1 MIAARAGIRLVQ
13 HRIAALRRAVVGEV
27 EDTNRLIYHVLRG
40 GVLVSVAVLL
50 FGFIL
55 VGAKSAALP
64 DHSVPTRSLIPQLVE
79 FTPAGFLRLGALV
92 LSATPMARVLLG
104 LLSLPEARARKY
116 HLASPTRLDKALSI
130 ASSLA

>member
-13 HRIAALRRAVVGEV
+13 PRIAALRRAVVGEV

-79 FTPAGFLRLGALV
+79 FTPAGFLSLGVLV
-92 LSATPMARVLLG
+92 LIATPMVRVLLS
-104 LLSLPEARARKY
+104 LLSFSGERGRTYGLMSGIVLVKILVSFFL
-116 HLASPTRLDKALSI
+116 LA
-130 ASSLA
+130 

>member
-1 MIAARAGIRLVQ
+1 MIAARAGMRLVQ

-79 FTPAGFLRLGALV
+79 FTPAGFLSLGVLV
-92 LSATPMARVLLG
+92 LIATPMVRVLLS
-104 LLSLPEARARKY
+104 LLSFAEDRDRTYVLMTGIVLVNLLISVFL
-116 HLASPTRLDKALSI
+116 LA
-130 ASSLA
+130 

>member
-79 FTPAGFLRLGALV
+79 FTPAGLLNPRGLV
-92 LSATPMARVLLG
+92 LIWAPMVRFLLCLRSFAG
-104 LLSLPEARARKY
+104 DRNGKY
-116 HLASPTRLDKALSI
+116 GPMTRPV
-130 ASSLA
+130 

>member
-79 FTPAGFLRLGALV
+79 FTPAGFLSLGVLV
-92 LSATPMARVLLG
+92 LIATPMVRVLLS
-104 LLSLPEARARKY
+104 LLSFAEDRDRTYVLMTGIVLVNLLISVFL
-116 HLASPTRLDKALSI
+116 LA
-130 ASSLA
+130 

>member
-13 HRIAALRRAVVGEV
+13 DRIAALRRAVVGEV

-64 DHSVPTRSLIPQLVE
+64 DHSVPPRSLIPQLVQ
-79 FTPAGFLRLGALV
+79 FTPAGFLSLGVLV
-92 LSATPMARVLLG
+92 LIATPMVRVLLS
-104 LLSLPEARARKY
+104 LLSFAEDRDRTYVLMTGIVLVNLLISVFL
-116 HLASPTRLDKALSI
+116 LA
-130 ASSLA
+130 

>member
-79 FTPAGFLRLGALV
+79 FTPAGFLSLGVLV
-92 LSATPMARVLLG
+92 LIASPMVRVLVS
-104 LLSLPEARARKY
+104 LLSFAEDRDRTYVLMTGIVLVNLLISVFL
-116 HLASPTRLDKALSI
+116 LA
-130 ASSLA
+130 

>member
-13 HRIAALRRAVVGEV
+13 DRIAALRRAVVGEV

-55 VGAKSAALP
+55 VGAKNAVLP
-64 DHSVPTRSLIPQLVE
+64 DHSVPPRSLIPQLVQ
-79 FTPAGFLRLGALV
+79 FTPAGFLSLGVLV
-92 LSATPMARVLLG
+92 LIATPMVRVLLS
-104 LLSLPEARARKY
+104 LLSFAEDRDRTYVLMTGIVLVNLLISVFL
-116 HLASPTRLDKALSI
+116 LA
-130 ASSLA
+130 